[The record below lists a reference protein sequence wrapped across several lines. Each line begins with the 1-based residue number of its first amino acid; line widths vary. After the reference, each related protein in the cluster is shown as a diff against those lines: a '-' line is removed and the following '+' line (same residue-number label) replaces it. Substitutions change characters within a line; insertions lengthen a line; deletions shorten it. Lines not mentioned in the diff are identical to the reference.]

1 MAHNNQFYA
10 KYYFTH
16 GTLSWRK
23 KCSMYMNSLKIPSR
37 NYFFPIFHSFPCKE
51 VTPNLNVYPGC
62 SINNEKNVLYLMIF
76 KRFYL
81 FIHVRHRER
90 GRDIGRGR
98 RRLPMVGAQCGTRSK
113 DSGIMPQTKS
123 RCSITEPPTY
133 PYLMIFLVQ
142 HYIAMPMHGKVHI
155 PGP

>member
-62 SINNEKNVLYLMIF
+62 SINNEKNVLYYFHNWTCL
-76 KRFYL
+76 
-81 FIHVRHRER
+81 EN
-90 GRDIGRGR
+90 
-98 RRLPMVGAQCGTRSK
+98 
-113 DSGIMPQTKS
+113 
-123 RCSITEPPTY
+123 
-133 PYLMIFLVQ
+133 
-142 HYIAMPMHGKVHI
+142 KVVHFFTNR
-155 PGP
+155 